1 MAIDSAAYS
10 PKEFRLAFKTEATVG
25 SKVVSSMQE
34 INVDSVELPSLNPT
48 QVFDM
53 RARAGRT
60 AKLADVFTD
69 GSLVDKEISFSGTAD
84 STVLPL
90 LLKNITNSAVRA
102 ASVGNYPAA
111 YVIPDSFT
119 PSEMKI
125 GTDISGTADISLFT
139 VAVLSPEAN
148 MDIVFPSCRLTSLTI
163 SGDMGTENGRI
174 KISGSFKTKFN
185 AFLNQN
191 VTGSSSY
198 GSTFYS
204 MQTFG
209 ASKIIGGASD
219 CILQSFSLNIENPA
233 EYIGNVSVSADL
245 GSGGA
250 TDNQEPQV
258 IAIGIPE
265 VSANLEATIKYDSNT
280 TGLDNSYRSGSGV
293 TIHLS
298 NNANWHAATT
308 FGIYAKKSI
317 ITSLSHNEG
326 AAMMLDIS
334 SKLVADAGASAP
346 NDSLFE
352 IIA

>member
-10 PKEFRLAFKTEATVG
+10 PKEFRLAFKTETDVG
-25 SKVVSSMQE
+25 TAVVSSMQE

-48 QVFDM
+48 QVFDI

-102 ASVGNYPAA
+102 ASGGNYPAA

-119 PSEMKI
+119 PTELKI
-125 GTDISGTADISLFT
+125 AQGSLTADADLFT
-139 VAVLSPEAN
+139 VAVLSPEAA

-185 AFLNQN
+185 ALLNQN

-233 EYIGNVSVSADL
+233 EYIGNTSVTADIGDGSA
-245 GSGGA
+245 A
-250 TDNQEPQV
+250 NQEPQV

-334 SKLVADAGASAP
+334 SKLVADASLSAP
-346 NDSLFE
+346 DDSLFE

>member
-1 MAIDSAAYS
+1 
-10 PKEFRLAFKTEATVG
+10 
-25 SKVVSSMQE
+25 
-34 INVDSVELPSLNPT
+34 
-48 QVFDM
+48 M

-60 AKLADVFTD
+60 AKLSDVFTD

-84 STVLPL
+84 DTVLPL
-90 LLKNITNSAVRA
+90 LLKNITNSAIRA
-102 ASVGNYPAA
+102 ASSNNYPAA

-119 PSEMKI
+119 PTELKI
-125 GTDISGTADISLFT
+125 EQGSLTADADLFT
-139 VAVLSPEAN
+139 VAVLSPEAA

-191 VTGSSSY
+191 VTGSTSY

-334 SKLVADAGASAP
+334 SKLVADASLSAP
-346 NDSLFE
+346 DDSLFE

>member
-10 PKEFRLAFKTEATVG
+10 PKEFRLAFKSESTVG
-25 SKVVSSMQE
+25 TKVVSSMQE

-60 AKLADVFTD
+60 AKLSDVFTD

-84 STVLPL
+84 DTVLPL
-90 LLKNITNSAVRA
+90 LLKNITNSAIRA
-102 ASVGNYPAA
+102 ASSNNYPAA

-119 PSEMKI
+119 PTELKI
-125 GTDISGTADISLFT
+125 EQGSLTADADLFT
-139 VAVLSPEAN
+139 VAVLSPEAA

-191 VTGSSSY
+191 VTGSTSY

-334 SKLVADAGASAP
+334 SKLVADASLSAP
-346 NDSLFE
+346 DDSLFE

>member
-10 PKEFRLAFKTEATVG
+10 PKEFRLAIKTETDVG
-25 SKVVSSMQE
+25 TKVVSSMQE

-84 STVLPL
+84 NTVLPM
-90 LLKNITNSAVRA
+90 LLKNITNSAQRA
-102 ASVGNYPAA
+102 ASGGSLPAA

-119 PSEMKI
+119 PTELKI
-125 GTDISGTADISLFT
+125 AQSSLTADADLFT
-139 VAVLSPEAN
+139 VAVLSPEAD

-191 VTGSSSY
+191 VTGSTSY

-293 TIHLS
+293 AIHLS
-298 NNANWHAATT
+298 NNANWNAATT

-334 SKLVADAGASAP
+334 SKLVADASASAP
-346 NDSLFE
+346 DDSLFE